1 MKCPNCGKWNQA
13 NLPHCRFCGAEFTAV
28 QQNAPAWQ
36 SELEDKVRA
45 KSYIRV
51 DEAGEIENTIDPRD
65 KLAGE
70 MAELKKRKL
79 ENYRVDGKDALV
91 LLWHL
96 LVNPKSFF

>member
-13 NLPHCRFCGAEFTAV
+13 NLPHCRFCGTELLSENPFGGSSV
-28 QQNAPAWQ
+28 PAWQ
-36 SELEDKVRA
+36 TELEDKVRA

-51 DEAGEIENTIDPRD
+51 DEDGEVENTMDPRD

-79 ENYRVDGKDALV
+79 EGGY
-91 LLWHL
+91 
-96 LVNPKSFF
+96 